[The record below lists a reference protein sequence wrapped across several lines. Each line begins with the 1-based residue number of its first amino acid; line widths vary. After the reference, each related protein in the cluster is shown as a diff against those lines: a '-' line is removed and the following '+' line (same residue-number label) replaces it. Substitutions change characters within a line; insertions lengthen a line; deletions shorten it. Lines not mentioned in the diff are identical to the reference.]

1 MQPNQA
7 NIAAMGQTARA
18 SATIQGTKPGGPLG
32 VLAELTPTAEVSNQT
47 AQQAVTNP
55 GGTPGTGA
63 GVGPQNIA
71 SGQATGLIAG
81 QMMNRRL

>member
-18 SATIQGTKPGGPLG
+18 AATLQGTKTGGPLG
-32 VLAELTPTAEVSNQT
+32 VLSAATPTAEVSNQT

-55 GGTPGTGA
+55 VGNLGTGV
-63 GVGPQNIA
+63 GVGTQNIA

-81 QMMNRRL
+81 QMLNRRL

>member
-18 SATIQGTKPGGPLG
+18 SATLQGAKTGGPLG
-32 VLAELTPTAEVSNQT
+32 VVPQATPPAEVGGPN
-47 AQQAVTNP
+47 AQQATANP
-55 GGTPGTGA
+55 GANPNLQGM
-63 GVGPQNIA
+63 A

-81 QMMNRRL
+81 QMMTRRL